1 MISNQELFVEHKF
14 LFQEN
19 DRLFIIRTIHQVSR
33 NKIDIVTKLYEIYI
47 ILNNFG
53 A

>member
-19 DRLFIIRTIHQVSR
+19 DRLFIRTIHQVSR